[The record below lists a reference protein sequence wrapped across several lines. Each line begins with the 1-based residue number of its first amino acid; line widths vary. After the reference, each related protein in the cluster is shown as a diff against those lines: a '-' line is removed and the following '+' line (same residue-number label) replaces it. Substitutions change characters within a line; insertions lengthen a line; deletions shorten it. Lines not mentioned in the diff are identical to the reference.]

1 MTSAMGRSRT
11 AWYVVCG
18 ALLVVLLVLL
28 GIAFWPRPASTAAP
42 TPSTTAPTPVQP
54 STPTPAPTP
63 TPTPRPAQSPKPAPA
78 PSPTPAQPTTT
89 PPVPDNLPAPILDN
103 WDRTSSVWEGNPPP
117 VVFKA
122 LFTNGDPGYLPTI
135 GNYKILESHSFTTK
149 AGILA
154 TYVAEDGGDA
164 WALNVETSPLRYAGT
179 VNRFSDTHT
188 DGFAV
193 CGQLREGRPACMAA
207 AEDVFIWV
215 RYQGGPGTKTYDDA
229 LNILGPAITHY
240 ANG

>member
-1 MTSAMGRSRT
+1 MAKAMGRSRT

-18 ALLVVLLVLL
+18 VLLVVLLVLL
-28 GIAFWPRPASTAAP
+28 GVAFWPRPTGTAAP
-42 TPSTTAPTPVQP
+42 TSSTTAPTPVQP
-54 STPTPAPTP
+54 STPTPAQTPTP
-63 TPTPRPAQSPKPAPA
+63 TPTPTPSPAQSP
-78 PSPTPAQPTTT
+78 TPARPTT

-122 LFTNGDPGYLPTI
+122 LFANGDPGYLPTI
-135 GNYKILESHSFTTK
+135 GNYKILESESITNE
-149 AGILA
+149 AVILA
-154 TYVAEDGGDA
+154 TYVGEDYGDA
-164 WALNVETSPLRYAGT
+164 WVLNVEASPLRYAGT

-188 DGFAV
+188 NDFAI
-193 CGQLREGRPACMAA
+193 CGQLRQGLPACIAA
-207 AEDVFIWV
+207 AQDVVIRV
-215 RYQGGPGTKTYDDA
+215 RYQGEPGTKTYDDA